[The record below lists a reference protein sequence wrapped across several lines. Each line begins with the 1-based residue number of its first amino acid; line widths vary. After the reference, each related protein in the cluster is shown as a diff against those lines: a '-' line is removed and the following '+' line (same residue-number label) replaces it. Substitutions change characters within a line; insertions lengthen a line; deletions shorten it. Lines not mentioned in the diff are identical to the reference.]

1 MYVAVSRSAERSREG
16 PHMKKSEKIVVVGVD
31 GSKTAS
37 KAAMRA
43 AQIAAESG
51 SKLVVLTAFT
61 KDKTD
66 RIEIGDKAWSV
77 TAEDE
82 AEATADL
89 VSRTLKPITS
99 NIEITAMRGKPAK
112 ALVAEAKRLNASLIV
127 VGNRRVQGPSRVFG
141 SIAQT
146 VSRTAPC
153 DVCIVK
159 TV

>member
-1 MYVAVSRSAERSREG
+1 MYVAVLLSVEHSREG
-16 PHMKKSEKIVVVGVD
+16 HVMENVIVVGVD
-31 GSKTAS
+31 GSKTAQT
-37 KAAMRA
+37 AAKRA
-43 AQIAAESG
+43 AEIAAISG

-66 RIEIGDKAWSV
+66 RIEIGDKAWVV
-77 TAEDE
+77 TSENE

-99 NIEITAMRGKPAK
+99 NIEFAAMRGKPAK
-112 ALVAEAKRLNASLIV
+112 ALVAEAKRRKASLIV
-127 VGNRRVQGPSRVFG
+127 VGNRRVQGLGRVFG
-141 SIAQT
+141 SVAHN